1 MAILASMAFMSLI
14 CFGEMLL
21 NRVGSFVMLVFMV
34 VQLGAAGGTYP
45 LDMAPHFYTVLQI
58 YAIQLHSTRISS
70 YTIHGWTD
78 RTGCRSIRWNLSCV
92 YISNNHLLPF
102 QNEETGWRNIGT

>member
-1 MAILASMAFMSLI
+1 
-14 CFGEMLL
+14 
-21 NRVGSFVMLVFMV
+21 MLVFMV
-34 VQLGAAGGTYP
+34 VQLGAAGGTVSIGYGTT
-45 LDMAPHFYTVLQI
+45 LLHSITQI